1 MQQLASNKA
10 EERPSHLEAPFTMP
24 GQILSR
30 SLWFELG
37 IIAGQTQLAE
47 IKTQKTLDQLTL
59 MQDKG

>member
-1 MQQLASNKA
+1 
-10 EERPSHLEAPFTMP
+10 MP